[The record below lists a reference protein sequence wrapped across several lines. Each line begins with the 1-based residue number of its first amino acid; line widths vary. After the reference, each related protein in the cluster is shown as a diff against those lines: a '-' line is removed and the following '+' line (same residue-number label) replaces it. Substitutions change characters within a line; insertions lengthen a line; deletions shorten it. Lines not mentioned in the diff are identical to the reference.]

1 MLQSLSIRNVVLIEK
16 LDLSFDSG
24 LCVLTGETGAGKSI
38 LLDALGLALGGRGD
52 SKLVRPGAD
61 KASVTAEFHVPP
73 AHPAL
78 AFLQDQDLDLEDEHL
93 ILRRIVGADG
103 RSRAFINDQPV
114 SASLLRSL
122 GEHLIEVQGQ
132 MEQRG
137 LLDPVNH
144 RAILDAYGQLSERV
158 ESVAVGWNGWRTAKN
173 DLDELEQRLEES
185 RRDEELLR
193 HYLRELEQF
202 APEADEEEVLA
213 ARRSLLMNSEALA
226 QAINE
231 AQVALE
237 DGGNDEP
244 SAATALVE
252 AHRVLERV
260 SPKAAGLLDSVLET
274 LDRAKAEIE
283 EACDQLYAVA
293 RDMDFGE
300 NDLESVSDRY
310 FTLLDLAR
318 KHDCASADL
327 PRVLDDIRRR
337 LDSIDRGD
345 SELSELRR
353 KADDAQETYRKAA
366 EALAKA
372 RQKAAAKLNKAVNVE
387 LPPLKLEKASFHCKL
402 DRLPAS
408 SWSAAGMD
416 RVVFEVATNP
426 GATPGPI
433 SKIASGGELSRFLLA
448 LKVIL
453 AAVNPERVLV
463 FDEVDS
469 GIGGAT
475 AHAVGE
481 RLERLAK
488 DRQILVVT
496 HSPQVA
502 ARGTHHWT
510 VIKRATRNTA
520 ETQVSQLDDQAR
532 REEIARMLSGAEIT
546 KEARAAAERLMG
558 AG

>member
-1 MLQSLSIRNVVLIEK
+1 MLQSLSIRNFVLIEK

-52 SKLVRPGAD
+52 SKLVRPGAN
-61 KASVTAEFHVPP
+61 KASVTAEFHLPP
-73 AHPAL
+73 AHPIFAIVR
-78 AFLQDQDLDLEDEHL
+78 DQDLDLEDEHL
-93 ILRRIVGADG
+93 ILRRVLGADG
-103 RSRAFINDQPV
+103 RSRAFVNDQAI

-122 GEHLIEVQGQ
+122 GDNLIEIQGQ

-137 LLDPVNH
+137 LLDPVSH
-144 RAILDAYGQLSERV
+144 RAILDAYGQLSKDAET
-158 ESVAVGWNGWRTAKN
+158 VASRWNDWRAAKSA
-173 DLDELEQRLEES
+173 LEELERRLEES

-213 ARRSLLMNSEALA
+213 ARRNLLTNAEALA

-231 AQVALE
+231 ARISLE
-237 DGGNDEP
+237 DSGGDSP
-244 SAATALVE
+244 SAATALSD
-252 AHRVLERV
+252 ACRVLDRM
-260 SPKAAGLLDSVLET
+260 SNKASGALDAVLET
-274 LDRAKAEIE
+274 LGRAQAEIE
-283 EACDQLYAVA
+283 EACDQLDSVA
-293 RDMDFGE
+293 RDMDLSEG
-300 NDLESVSDRY
+300 DLESINDRY

-318 KHDCASADL
+318 KHGCPSADL
-327 PRVLDDIRRR
+327 PRVLEDIRQR
-337 LDSIDRGD
+337 LESIDRGGSKLND
-345 SELSELRR
+345 LRN
-353 KADDAQETYRKAA
+353 KATQAEQDYRKVA
-366 EALAKA
+366 EALAAA
-372 RQKAAAKLNKAVNVE
+372 RRKAAAKLNKAVNVE
-387 LPPLKLEKASFHCKL
+387 LPPLKLEKASFHCRTE
-402 DRLPAS
+402 RLSPT

-416 RVVFEVATNP
+416 RIVFEVSTNP
-426 GATPGPI
+426 GVSPGPI

-469 GIGGAT
+469 GVGGAT

-481 RLERLAK
+481 RLERLAQ

-510 VIKRATRNTA
+510 VIKRAARNKA
-520 ETQVSQLDDQAR
+520 ETQVSHLDEQAR

-558 AG
+558 TG